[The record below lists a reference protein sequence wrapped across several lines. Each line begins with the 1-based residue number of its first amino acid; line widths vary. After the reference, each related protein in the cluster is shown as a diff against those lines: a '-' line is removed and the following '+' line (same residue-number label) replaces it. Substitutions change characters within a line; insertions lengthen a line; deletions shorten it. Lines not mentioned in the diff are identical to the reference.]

1 MQIEGLKKKIYVAV
15 VGMPDCGK
23 STFIKGIVKHI
34 TQRDVPVDSF
44 CNEQQLDMT
53 IRSAQVFLRDRHLP
67 YDIVFLDCPGHIFEF
82 ADEAESVLSKA
93 HICVQILND
102 KQNEVVPY
110 SNLYEDHDLWEKQ
123 LKTLSRD
130 RQLPTLFLHSHS
142 SRPDQTCYDACEDT
156 GKFNGIYDRL
166 VNFID
171 NCNLEPVDPIE
182 TALRIIRLGCECIK
196 GKKTLM
202 CSYGKDSI
210 LMLQLL
216 KMTGHMPDVNI
227 EYPNS
232 GFDLL
237 GISHKFKLEVQKF
250 FGCNIAPFSVV
261 EDGWD
266 FNNHSVQDIMMC
278 KARLLSERI
287 AKYRYKACFVGIRR
301 DEEGTRAKEK
311 FFSPRKA
318 NGSFD
323 MLAPQ
328 KELFMTEF
336 DENMLAQ
343 CDNIRINPLLDLCEA
358 DVWYAIKHF
367 NLPVCSEYFSKNG
380 LRYRSLGDQPTT
392 TPISSTASTIQQI
405 CKEVDSTII
414 PERACRHLQDNST
427 KYGMEKLRK
436 AGFF

>member
-1 MQIEGLKKKIYVAV
+1 MQIDGLKKKVYVAV

-34 TQRDVPVDSF
+34 TQRDVPIDSF

-53 IRSAQVFLRDRHLP
+53 IRSAQVFLRDKMLP

-93 HICVQILND
+93 HMCIHIIND
-102 KQNEVVPY
+102 KQDEVTPY
-110 SNLYEDHDLWEKQ
+110 NKFYENCNKWKQ
-123 LKTLSRD
+123 QLNKL
-130 RQLPTLFLHSHS
+130 QQKLLPTLVLHSHS
-142 SRPDQTCYDACEDT
+142 DKANWMCYDAYEDAR
-156 GKFNGIYDRL
+156 KFNDIYAHL
-166 VNFID
+166 IAFI
-171 NCNLEPVDPIE
+171 NKFSILPVDPIE
-182 TALRIIRLGCECIK
+182 TALRIIRFGCEK
-196 GKKTLM
+196 VLGKKALM

-216 KMTGHMPDVNI
+216 KMVGHIDDVNI

-232 GFDLL
+232 GFDLP
-237 GISHKFKLEVQKF
+237 GISEQFKTNVQKF
-250 FGCNIAPFSVV
+250 FGCKIVPFNVV
-261 EDGWD
+261 KSGWD

-278 KARLLSERI
+278 KAKMLSERL
-287 AKYRYKACFVGIRR
+287 ANLDYKACFVGIRR

-311 FFSPRKA
+311 FFSPRKLD
-318 NGSFD
+318 GSFD

-328 KELFMTEF
+328 KEMFMDEF
-336 DENMLAQ
+336 DESALAS

-358 DVWYAIKHF
+358 DVWYATKHF
-367 NLPVCSEYFSKNG
+367 KLPVCSEYFSKDG
-380 LRYRSLGDQPTT
+380 LRYRSLGDWPTT
-392 TPISSTASTIQQI
+392 TPLQSEAADLQQI
-405 CKEVDSTII
+405 CEEVDNTTI
-414 PERACRHLQDNST
+414 PERACRQLQDNST